1 MTKRL
6 SLLAALAALALAGC
20 GDDAVAERERAD
32 RANALFAEALAAA
45 DRGDDAGAEAL
56 YRRLLTQDGAN
67 AAAHLNLA
75 ILQHDA
81 RKDYAEAI
89 HHYRWYLDLQPKS
102 EKAAMVR
109 DRIAAARTLLTTQLA
124 ADALARERQSLD
136 AERDG
141 LRAQIRALDAT
152 AANLRAQL
160 RERDDAIADLESRVR
175 TLQRLVDAMKAADA
189 QSQAQA
195 QERLDGAQAAA
206 AQAPAQE
213 PPAEDTSALIKAIR
227 LDAQRMIEEP
237 DGGQAA
243 ENAATRQ
250 AVEGQA
256 DEPPLAASPIP
267 GHRYLVRPGDTLSR
281 LAREAYDGNAARWVD
296 IRDANRATLSPDGR
310 LRVGQT
316 ILIP

>member
-152 AANLRAQL
+152 AADLRAQI

-175 TLQRLVDAMKAADA
+175 TLQRLVDAMKAAETQA
-189 QSQAQA
+189 AAQAQA
-195 QERLDGAQAAA
+195 RLDAAQGAA

-256 DEPPLAASPIP
+256 DELPLAASPIP

>member
-124 ADALARERQSLD
+124 ADALARERQGLD
-136 AERDG
+136 AEREG
-141 LRAQIRALDAT
+141 LRAQIRTLDAT
-152 AANLRAQL
+152 AADLRTQL

-175 TLQRLVDAMKAADA
+175 TLQRLVETLKAAETQA
-189 QSQAQA
+189 AAQAQA
-195 QERLDGAQAAA
+195 RLDAAQAA

-250 AVEGQA
+250 AAEGRA